1 MSMDYVRRTYGVP
14 AKRGGRVTYTGSAD
28 GVAREGT
35 IAGASD
41 QYLSIRLDGD
51 QRPSRLHPTW
61 ELTYH
66 DAAPAPGPDTD
77 PAPSA
82 VEVCA

>member
-1 MSMDYVRRTYGVP
+1 MSMDYIRRTYGVP
-14 AKRGGRVTYTGSAD
+14 AKRGGRVTYAGSAD

-66 DAAPAPGPDTD
+66 DAAPANEPDTD
-77 PAPSA
+77 PITEESTYA
-82 VEVCA
+82 